1 MLFAVEFPLITFT
14 TSAQTLTKRDAAILK
29 FSAPALITSREVIIA
44 RYDTILHQSER
55 ARISIIT
62 LMQDAGHPNSLVQD
76 AGQI

>member
-1 MLFAVEFPLITFT
+1 MASFVLFAVEFPLITFT

-55 ARISIIT
+55 AH
-62 LMQDAGHPNSLVQD
+62 LYNHPN
-76 AGQI
+76 AGRRSP